1 MDPNQF
7 KKDFTDTVDISDMDV
22 RGRVLSNVKVS
33 NPNDIDCLGLVLY
46 DCYPISKVRNALL
59 IGDFKRQK
67 FKEIIKEYE
76 IDLLI
81 FNNDLTP
88 IQQRNLE
95 KFFKLKVIDRT
106 HLILEIFGKRA
117 KTHEGKL
124 QVELAHLI
132 YQKSRL
138 VKTWTHLERQRGGF
152 GFLGGPGE
160 TQLEL
165 DKRMLDQRIK
175 KIKLLLVKVENTR
188 SIQSKNRKNNHIVTA
203 TIVGYTNAGK
213 STLFNKI
220 LGENVLSKNMLF
232 STLDPTRRIF
242 KGLSDHRVILSDTVG
257 FISDLPTELIESF
270 KSTLEEISSSDI
282 VLHLRDLSSPYLI
295 SEGKDV
301 YSVLNKIDKNIQSR
315 TIEIFNKVDLLN
327 KDECKSYYGENTIFV
342 SAKNGSGIDQI
353 KYAIKKELDQ
363 NYLITKLSF
372 NNNYGPITNWLYENC
387 KIISKKNIDFNRY
400 NYCVKITKINLKK
413 LMVKYPCVE
422 ILNYDKFSKQKKKL
436 AQGMLLV
443 CLLVN
448 LMVTSS
454 SCLTNL

>member
-1 MDPNQF
+1 MKTLS
-7 KKDFTDTVDISDMDV
+7 KKDNLTCL
-22 RGRVLSNVKVS
+22 VLSVYLDN
-33 NPNDIDCLGLVLY
+33 IDDSLASHKLQEAINLAKSLNIIVLY
-46 DCYPISKVRNALL
+46 SEFFKLRNPSPGNFLSTGHLL
-59 IGDFKRQK
+59 K
-67 FKEIIKEYE
+67 FKEIIKDYG

-165 DKRMLDQRIK
+165 DKRMLNQRIK
-175 KIKLLLVKVENTR
+175 KIKSLLVKVENTR
-188 SIQSKNRKNNHIVTA
+188 SIQSKNRKKNHIVTA
-203 TIVGYTNAGK
+203 SIVGYTNAGK

-220 LGENVLSKNMLF
+220 LDENVLSKNMLF

-242 KGLSDHRVILSDTVG
+242 KGLSDHQVILSDTVG

-282 VLHLRDLSSPYLI
+282 VLHVRDLSSPYLI

-327 KDECKSYYGENTIFV
+327 KDECKNFYDENTIFV

-363 NYLITKLSF
+363 MYLSTKLSF

-400 NYCVKITKINLKK
+400 NFDVKITKINLKK

-422 ILNYDKFSKQKKKL
+422 ILR
-436 AQGMLLV
+436 
-443 CLLVN
+443 
-448 LMVTSS
+448 
-454 SCLTNL
+454 

>member
-1 MDPNQF
+1 M
-7 KKDFTDTVDISDMDV
+7 
-22 RGRVLSNVKVS
+22 VLSVYLEN
-33 NPNDIDCLGLVLY
+33 IDDELASHKLQEAINLAKSLNINVLY
-46 DCYPISKVRNALL
+46 SEFFKLRNPSPGNFLSTGHLL
-59 IGDFKRQK
+59 K
-67 FKEIIKEYE
+67 FKEIIKKYE

-95 KFFKLKVIDRT
+95 KIFKLKVIDRT

-165 DKRMLDQRIK
+165 DKRMLNKRIK
-175 KIKLLLVKVENTR
+175 KIKSLLVKVENTR
-188 SIQSKNRKNNHIVTA
+188 SIQSKNRKKNHIVTA
-203 TIVGYTNAGK
+203 SIVGYTNAGK

-220 LGENVLSKNMLF
+220 LDENVLSKNMLF

-242 KGLSDHRVILSDTVG
+242 KGLSDHQVILSDTVG

-282 VLHLRDLSSPYLI
+282 VLHVRDLSSPYLI

-301 YSVLNKIDKNIQSR
+301 YSVLNRIDKNIQSR

-327 KDECKSYYGENTIFV
+327 KDECKSFYGENTIFV

-363 NYLITKLSF
+363 MYLSTKLSF
-372 NNNYGPITNWLYENC
+372 NNNYGQITNWLYENC

-400 NYCVKITKINLKK
+400 NYDVKITKINLKK

-422 ILNYDKFSKQKKKL
+422 ILR
-436 AQGMLLV
+436 
-443 CLLVN
+443 
-448 LMVTSS
+448 
-454 SCLTNL
+454 

>member
-1 MDPNQF
+1 MKTLS
-7 KKDFTDTVDISDMDV
+7 KKNNLTCL
-22 RGRVLSNVKVS
+22 VLSVLLDNLDESLASHKLEEANNLAKS
-33 NPNDIDCLGLVLY
+33 LNINVLY
-46 DCYPISKVRNALL
+46 SEFFKLRNPSPGNFLSTGHLL
-59 IGDFKRQK
+59 K
-67 FKEIIKEYE
+67 FKEMIKEYE

-165 DKRMLDQRIK
+165 DKRMLNQRIK
-175 KIKLLLVKVENTR
+175 KIKSLLVKVENTR

-203 TIVGYTNAGK
+203 SIVGYTNAGK

-220 LGENVLSKNMLF
+220 LDENVLSKNMLF

-282 VLHLRDLSSPYLI
+282 VLHVRDLSSPYLI

-301 YSVLNKIDKNIQSR
+301 YSVLNRIDKNIQSR

-327 KDECKSYYGENTIFV
+327 KDECKSFYGENTIFV

-363 NYLITKLSF
+363 MYLSTKLSF
-372 NNNYGPITNWLYENC
+372 NNNYGQITNWLYENC
-387 KIISKKNIDFNRY
+387 RIISKKNIDFNRS
-400 NYCVKITKINLKK
+400 NYDVKITKINLKK

-422 ILNYDKFSKQKKKL
+422 ILR
-436 AQGMLLV
+436 
-443 CLLVN
+443 
-448 LMVTSS
+448 
-454 SCLTNL
+454 

>member
-1 MDPNQF
+1 MKTLS
-7 KKDFTDTVDISDMDV
+7 KKNNLACLI
-22 RGRVLSNVKVS
+22 LSVYLDN
-33 NPNDIDCLGLVLY
+33 IDDALASHKLQEATNLAKSLNIIVLY
-46 DCYPISKVRNALL
+46 SEFFKLRNPSPGNFLSTGHLL
-59 IGDFKRQK
+59 K
-67 FKEIIKEYE
+67 FKEIIKEYG

-165 DKRMLDQRIK
+165 DKRMLNQRIK
-175 KIKLLLVKVENTR
+175 KIKSLLVKVENTR
-188 SIQSKNRKNNHIVTA
+188 SIQSKNRKKKHIVTVS
-203 TIVGYTNAGK
+203 IVGYTNAGK

-220 LGENVLSKNMLF
+220 LDEKVLSKNMLF

-242 KGLSDHRVILSDTVG
+242 KGLSDHQVILSDTVG

-282 VLHLRDLSSPYLI
+282 VLHVRDLSSPYLI

-301 YSVLNKIDKNIQSR
+301 YSVLNKIDKNIQNR

-327 KDECKSYYGENTIFV
+327 KDECKSFHGENTIFV

-363 NYLITKLSF
+363 MYLSTKLSF

-400 NYCVKITKINLKK
+400 NYDVKITKINLKK

-422 ILNYDKFSKQKKKL
+422 ILR
-436 AQGMLLV
+436 
-443 CLLVN
+443 
-448 LMVTSS
+448 
-454 SCLTNL
+454 

>member
-1 MDPNQF
+1 MKTLS
-7 KKDFTDTVDISDMDV
+7 KKDNLACL
-22 RGRVLSNVKVS
+22 VLSVYLDN
-33 NPNDIDCLGLVLY
+33 IDDALASHKLQESINLAKSLNIIVLY
-46 DCYPISKVRNALL
+46 SEFFKLRNPSPGNFLSTGHLL
-59 IGDFKRQK
+59 K
-67 FKEIIKEYE
+67 FKEIIKEYG

-165 DKRMLDQRIK
+165 DKRMLNQRIK
-175 KIKLLLVKVENTR
+175 KIKSLLVKVENTR
-188 SIQSKNRKNNHIVTA
+188 SIQSKNRKKNHIVTA
-203 TIVGYTNAGK
+203 SIVGYTNAGK

-220 LGENVLSKNMLF
+220 LDENVLSKNMLF

-242 KGLSDHRVILSDTVG
+242 KGLSDHQVILSDTVG

-282 VLHLRDLSSPYLI
+282 VLHVRDLSSPYLI

-301 YSVLNKIDKNIQSR
+301 YSVLNKIDKNIQNR

-327 KDECKSYYGENTIFV
+327 KDECKSFYGENTIFV

-363 NYLITKLSF
+363 MYLSTKLSF

-400 NYCVKITKINLKK
+400 NYDVKITKINLKK

-422 ILNYDKFSKQKKKL
+422 ILR
-436 AQGMLLV
+436 
-443 CLLVN
+443 
-448 LMVTSS
+448 
-454 SCLTNL
+454 

>member
-1 MDPNQF
+1 MKTLS
-7 KKDFTDTVDISDMDV
+7 KKDNLACL
-22 RGRVLSNVKVS
+22 VLSVYLDN
-33 NPNDIDCLGLVLY
+33 IDDALASHKLQEATNLAKSLNIIVLY
-46 DCYPISKVRNALL
+46 SEFFKLRNPSPGNFLSTGHLL
-59 IGDFKRQK
+59 K
-67 FKEIIKEYE
+67 FKEIIKEYG

-165 DKRMLDQRIK
+165 DKRMLNQRIK
-175 KIKLLLVKVENTR
+175 KIKSLLVKVENTR
-188 SIQSKNRKNNHIVTA
+188 SIQSKNRKKNHIVTA
-203 TIVGYTNAGK
+203 SIVGYTNAGK

-220 LGENVLSKNMLF
+220 LDEKVLSKNMLF

-242 KGLSDHRVILSDTVG
+242 KGLSDHQVILSDTVG

-282 VLHLRDLSSPYLI
+282 VLHVRDLSSPYFI

-301 YSVLNKIDKNIQSR
+301 YSVLNKIDKNIQNR

-327 KDECKSYYGENTIFV
+327 KDECKSFYGENTIFV

-363 NYLITKLSF
+363 MYLSTKLSF

-400 NYCVKITKINLKK
+400 NYDVKITKINLKK

-422 ILNYDKFSKQKKKL
+422 ILR
-436 AQGMLLV
+436 
-443 CLLVN
+443 
-448 LMVTSS
+448 
-454 SCLTNL
+454 

>member
-1 MDPNQF
+1 MKTLS
-7 KKDFTDTVDISDMDV
+7 KKDNLACL
-22 RGRVLSNVKVS
+22 VLSVYLDN
-33 NPNDIDCLGLVLY
+33 IDDALASHKLQEATNLAKSLNIIVLY
-46 DCYPISKVRNALL
+46 SEFFKLRNPSPGNFLSTGHLL
-59 IGDFKRQK
+59 K
-67 FKEIIKEYE
+67 FKEIIKEYG

-95 KFFKLKVIDRT
+95 KFFKLKIIDRT

-165 DKRMLDQRIK
+165 DKRMLNQRIK
-175 KIKLLLVKVENTR
+175 KIKSLLVKVENTR
-188 SIQSKNRKNNHIVTA
+188 SIQSKNRKKNHIVTA
-203 TIVGYTNAGK
+203 SIVGYTNAGK

-220 LGENVLSKNMLF
+220 LDEKVLSKNMLF

-242 KGLSDHRVILSDTVG
+242 KGLSDHQVILSDTVG

-282 VLHLRDLSSPYLI
+282 VLHVRDLSSPYLI

-301 YSVLNKIDKNIQSR
+301 YSVLNKIDKNIQNR

-327 KDECKSYYGENTIFV
+327 KDECKSFYGENTIFV

-363 NYLITKLSF
+363 MYLSTKLSF

-400 NYCVKITKINLKK
+400 NYDVKITKINLKK

-422 ILNYDKFSKQKKKL
+422 ILR
-436 AQGMLLV
+436 
-443 CLLVN
+443 
-448 LMVTSS
+448 
-454 SCLTNL
+454 

>member
-1 MDPNQF
+1 M
-7 KKDFTDTVDISDMDV
+7 
-22 RGRVLSNVKVS
+22 VLSVYLDN
-33 NPNDIDCLGLVLY
+33 IDDALASHKLQEATNLAKSLNIIVLY
-46 DCYPISKVRNALL
+46 SEFFKLRNPSPGNFLSTGHLL
-59 IGDFKRQK
+59 K
-67 FKEIIKEYE
+67 FKEIIKEYG

-165 DKRMLDQRIK
+165 DKRMLNQRIK
-175 KIKLLLVKVENTR
+175 KIKSLLVKVENTR
-188 SIQSKNRKNNHIVTA
+188 SIQSKNRKKNHIVTA
-203 TIVGYTNAGK
+203 SIVGYTNAGK

-220 LGENVLSKNMLF
+220 LDEKVLSKNMLF

-242 KGLSDHRVILSDTVG
+242 KGLSDHQVILSDTVG

-282 VLHLRDLSSPYLI
+282 VLHVRDLSSPYLI

-301 YSVLNKIDKNIQSR
+301 YSVLNKIDKNIQNR
-315 TIEIFNKVDLLN
+315 TIEIFNKVDLLK
-327 KDECKSYYGENTIFV
+327 KDECKSFYGENTIFV

-363 NYLITKLSF
+363 MYLSTKLSF

-400 NYCVKITKINLKK
+400 NYDVKITKINLKK

-422 ILNYDKFSKQKKKL
+422 ILR
-436 AQGMLLV
+436 
-443 CLLVN
+443 
-448 LMVTSS
+448 
-454 SCLTNL
+454 

>member
-1 MDPNQF
+1 MKTLS
-7 KKDFTDTVDISDMDV
+7 KKDNLACL
-22 RGRVLSNVKVS
+22 VLSVYLDN
-33 NPNDIDCLGLVLY
+33 IDDALASHKLQEATNLAKSLNIIVLY
-46 DCYPISKVRNALL
+46 SEFFKLRHPSPGNFLSTGHLL
-59 IGDFKRQK
+59 K
-67 FKEIIKEYE
+67 FKEIIKEYG

-165 DKRMLDQRIK
+165 DKRMLNQRIK
-175 KIKLLLVKVENTR
+175 KIKSLLVKVENTR
-188 SIQSKNRKNNHIVTA
+188 SIQSKNRKKNHIVTA
-203 TIVGYTNAGK
+203 SIVGYTNAGK

-220 LGENVLSKNMLF
+220 LDENVLSKNMLF

-242 KGLSDHRVILSDTVG
+242 KGLSDHQVILSDTVG

-282 VLHLRDLSSPYLI
+282 VLHVRDLSSPYLI

-301 YSVLNKIDKNIQSR
+301 YSVLNKIDKNIQNR

-327 KDECKSYYGENTIFV
+327 KDECKSFYGENTIFV

-363 NYLITKLSF
+363 MYLSTKLSF

-400 NYCVKITKINLKK
+400 NYDVKITKINLKK

-422 ILNYDKFSKQKKKL
+422 ILR
-436 AQGMLLV
+436 
-443 CLLVN
+443 
-448 LMVTSS
+448 
-454 SCLTNL
+454 

>member
-1 MDPNQF
+1 MKTLSKKDNLACLVLSVYLDNIDDALASHKLQEAINLAQSLNIIVLYSEFFKLRNPSPGNFLSTGHLLKF
-7 KKDFTDTVDISDMDV
+7 KK
-22 RGRVLSNVKVS
+22 
-33 NPNDIDCLGLVLY
+33 
-46 DCYPISKVRNALL
+46 
-59 IGDFKRQK
+59 
-67 FKEIIKEYE
+67 IIKEYG

-138 VKTWTHLERQRGGF
+138 VRTWTHLERQRGGF

-165 DKRMLDQRIK
+165 DKRMLNQRIK
-175 KIKLLLVKVENTR
+175 KIKSLLVKVENTR
-188 SIQSKNRKNNHIVTA
+188 SIQSKNRKKNHIVTA
-203 TIVGYTNAGK
+203 SIVGYTNAGK

-220 LGENVLSKNMLF
+220 LDENVLSKNMLF

-242 KGLSDHRVILSDTVG
+242 KGLSDHQVILSDTVG

-282 VLHLRDLSSPYLI
+282 VLHVRDLSSPYLI

-327 KDECKSYYGENTIFV
+327 KDECKSFYGENTIFV

-363 NYLITKLSF
+363 MYLSTKLSF

-400 NYCVKITKINLKK
+400 DYDVKITKINLKK
-413 LMVKYPCVE
+413 LMIKYPCVE
-422 ILNYDKFSKQKKKL
+422 IIS
-436 AQGMLLV
+436 
-443 CLLVN
+443 
-448 LMVTSS
+448 
-454 SCLTNL
+454 

>member
-1 MDPNQF
+1 MIPLSRKNNL
-7 KKDFTDTVDISDMDV
+7 TCL
-22 RGRVLSNVKVS
+22 VLSVYLDNLDDSLASHKLQEAINLAKS
-33 NPNDIDCLGLVLY
+33 LNIIVLY
-46 DCYPISKVRNALL
+46 SEFFKLRNPSSGNFLSKGHLL
-59 IGDFKRQK
+59 K
-67 FKEIIKEYE
+67 FKEIIKKYG

-165 DKRMLDQRIK
+165 DKRMLNQRIK
-175 KIKLLLVKVENTR
+175 KIKSLLVKVENTR

-203 TIVGYTNAGK
+203 SIVGYTNAGK
-213 STLFNKI
+213 STLFNKM
-220 LGENVLSKNMLF
+220 LDENVLSKNMLF

-282 VLHLRDLSSPYLI
+282 VLHVRDLSSPFFT

-301 YSVLNKIDKNIQSR
+301 YSVLNKIDKNIQNR

-327 KDECKSYYGENTIFV
+327 KDECKGFNGENTIFV

-353 KYAIKKELDQ
+353 KPIPEPALQPLMQ
-363 NYLITKLSF
+363 NSH
-372 NNNYGPITNWLYENC
+372 
-387 KIISKKNIDFNRY
+387 
-400 NYCVKITKINLKK
+400 
-413 LMVKYPCVE
+413 
-422 ILNYDKFSKQKKKL
+422 
-436 AQGMLLV
+436 
-443 CLLVN
+443 
-448 LMVTSS
+448 
-454 SCLTNL
+454 

>member
-1 MDPNQF
+1 MILSVYLD
-7 KKDFTDTVDISDMDV
+7 DVDNALASHKLQEAIN
-22 RGRVLSNVKVS
+22 LSKSLNIK
-33 NPNDIDCLGLVLY
+33 VLY
-46 DCYPISKVRNALL
+46 SEFFKLRNPSPGNFLSTGHLL
-59 IGDFKRQK
+59 K
-67 FKEIIKEYE
+67 FKEIIKEYG

-165 DKRMLDQRIK
+165 DKRMLNQRIK
-175 KIKLLLVKVENTR
+175 KIKSLLVKVENTR
-188 SIQSKNRKNNHIVTA
+188 SIQSKNRKKNHIVTA
-203 TIVGYTNAGK
+203 SIVGYTNAGK
-213 STLFNKI
+213 STLFNKM
-220 LGENVLSKNMLF
+220 LDENVLSKNMLF

-282 VLHLRDLSSPYLI
+282 VLHVRDLSSPYLI

-327 KDECKSYYGENTIFV
+327 KDECKSFYGENTIFV

-363 NYLITKLSF
+363 MYLSTKLSF
-372 NNNYGPITNWLYENC
+372 NNNYGQITNWLYENC

-400 NYCVKITKINLKK
+400 NYDVKITKINLKK

-422 ILNYDKFSKQKKKL
+422 ILR
-436 AQGMLLV
+436 
-443 CLLVN
+443 
-448 LMVTSS
+448 
-454 SCLTNL
+454 

>member
-1 MDPNQF
+1 MKKLS
-7 KKDFTDTVDISDMDV
+7 KKDNLACLVISVHLD
-22 RGRVLSNVKVS
+22 N
-33 NPNDIDCLGLVLY
+33 IDDALASHKLNEAINLAKSLNIIVLY
-46 DCYPISKVRNALL
+46 SEFFKLRNPSPGNFLSTGHLL
-59 IGDFKRQK
+59 K
-67 FKEIIKEYE
+67 FEKIIKEYG

-165 DKRMLDQRIK
+165 DKRMLNQRIK
-175 KIKLLLVKVENTR
+175 KIKSLLGKVENTR
-188 SIQSKNRKNNHIVTA
+188 SIQSKNRKKNHIVTA
-203 TIVGYTNAGK
+203 SIVGYTNAGK

-220 LGENVLSKNMLF
+220 LDENVLSKNMLF

-242 KGLSDHRVILSDTVG
+242 KGLSDHQVILSDTVG

-282 VLHLRDLSSPYLI
+282 VLHVRDLSSPYLI

-315 TIEIFNKVDLLN
+315 TIEIFNKIDLLN
-327 KDECKSYYGENTIFV
+327 KDECKNFYGENTIFV
-342 SAKNGSGIDQI
+342 SAKNGIGIDQI

-363 NYLITKLSF
+363 MYLSTKLSF
-372 NNNYGPITNWLYENC
+372 NNNYGQITNWLYENC

-400 NYCVKITKINLKK
+400 NYDVKITKINLKK

-422 ILNYDKFSKQKKKL
+422 ILR
-436 AQGMLLV
+436 
-443 CLLVN
+443 
-448 LMVTSS
+448 
-454 SCLTNL
+454 

>member
-1 MDPNQF
+1 LKTLS
-7 KKDFTDTVDISDMDV
+7 KKDNLACL
-22 RGRVLSNVKVS
+22 VLSVYLDN
-33 NPNDIDCLGLVLY
+33 IDDALASHKLQEATNLAKSLNIIVLY
-46 DCYPISKVRNALL
+46 SEFFKLRNPSPGNFLSTGHLL
-59 IGDFKRQK
+59 K
-67 FKEIIKEYE
+67 FKEIIKEYG

-165 DKRMLDQRIK
+165 DKRMLNQRIK
-175 KIKLLLVKVENTR
+175 KIKSLLVKVENTR
-188 SIQSKNRKNNHIVTA
+188 SIQSKNRKKNHIVTA
-203 TIVGYTNAGK
+203 SIVGYTNAGK

-220 LGENVLSKNMLF
+220 LDENVLSKNMLF

-242 KGLSDHRVILSDTVG
+242 KGLSDHQVILSDTVG

-282 VLHLRDLSSPYLI
+282 VLHVRDLSSPYFI

-301 YSVLNKIDKNIQSR
+301 YSVLNKIDKNIQNR

-327 KDECKSYYGENTIFV
+327 KDECKSFYGENTIFV

-363 NYLITKLSF
+363 MYLSTKLSF

-400 NYCVKITKINLKK
+400 NYDVKITKINLKK

-422 ILNYDKFSKQKKKL
+422 ILR
-436 AQGMLLV
+436 
-443 CLLVN
+443 
-448 LMVTSS
+448 
-454 SCLTNL
+454 

>member
-1 MDPNQF
+1 MKTLS
-7 KKDFTDTVDISDMDV
+7 KKDNLACL
-22 RGRVLSNVKVS
+22 VLSVYLDN
-33 NPNDIDCLGLVLY
+33 IDDALASHKLQEATNLAKSLNIIVLY
-46 DCYPISKVRNALL
+46 SEFFKLRNPSPGNFLSTGHLL
-59 IGDFKRQK
+59 K
-67 FKEIIKEYE
+67 FKEIIKEYG

-165 DKRMLDQRIK
+165 DKRMLNQRIK
-175 KIKLLLVKVENTR
+175 KIKSLLVKVENTR
-188 SIQSKNRKNNHIVTA
+188 SIQSKNRKKNHIVTA
-203 TIVGYTNAGK
+203 SIVGYTNAGK

-220 LGENVLSKNMLF
+220 LDEKVLSKNMLF

-242 KGLSDHRVILSDTVG
+242 KGLSDHQVILSDTVG

-282 VLHLRDLSSPYLI
+282 VLHVRDLSSPYLI

-301 YSVLNKIDKNIQSR
+301 YSVLNKIDKNIQNR

-327 KDECKSYYGENTIFV
+327 KDECKSFYGENTIFV

-353 KYAIKKELDQ
+353 KNAIKKELDQ
-363 NYLITKLSF
+363 MYLSTKLSF

-400 NYCVKITKINLKK
+400 NYDVKITKINLKK

-422 ILNYDKFSKQKKKL
+422 ILR
-436 AQGMLLV
+436 
-443 CLLVN
+443 
-448 LMVTSS
+448 
-454 SCLTNL
+454 

>member
-1 MDPNQF
+1 M
-7 KKDFTDTVDISDMDV
+7 
-22 RGRVLSNVKVS
+22 VLSVYLDNLDDALASHKLQEAVNLAKS
-33 NPNDIDCLGLVLY
+33 LDIIVLY
-46 DCYPISKVRNALL
+46 SEFFNLRNPSSGNFLSKGHLL
-59 IGDFKRQK
+59 K
-67 FKEIIKEYE
+67 FKEIINKNG

-88 IQQRNLE
+88 TQQRNLE
-95 KFFKLKVIDRT
+95 KIFQLKVIDRT

-165 DKRMLDQRIK
+165 DKRMLNQRIK
-175 KIKLLLVKVENTR
+175 KIKSLLVKVENTR

-203 TIVGYTNAGK
+203 SIVGYTNAGK
-213 STLFNKI
+213 STLFNKM
-220 LGENVLSKNMLF
+220 LDENVLSKNMLF
-232 STLDPTRRIF
+232 STLDPKRRIF
-242 KGLSDHRVILSDTVG
+242 KGLSDYRVIISDTVG

-282 VLHLRDLSSPYLI
+282 VLHVRDLSSPYLI

-327 KDECKSYYGENTIFV
+327 KDECKSFYGENTIFV
-342 SAKNGSGIDQI
+342 SAKNGSGIDLI
-353 KYAIKKELDQ
+353 KNAIKKELDQ
-363 NYLITKLSF
+363 KYLITKLSF

-387 KIISKKNIDFNRY
+387 KIISKKNIDFNWY
-400 NYCVKITKINLKK
+400 NYDVKITKINLKK
-413 LMVKYPCVE
+413 LMIKYPCVK
-422 ILNYDKFSKQKKKL
+422 ILS
-436 AQGMLLV
+436 
-443 CLLVN
+443 
-448 LMVTSS
+448 
-454 SCLTNL
+454 

>member
-1 MDPNQF
+1 MKTLS
-7 KKDFTDTVDISDMDV
+7 KKNNLACL
-22 RGRVLSNVKVS
+22 VLSVY
-33 NPNDIDCLGLVLY
+33 IDNIDDALASHKLQEAINLAKSLNIIVLY
-46 DCYPISKVRNALL
+46 SEFFKLRNPSPGNFLSTGHLL
-59 IGDFKRQK
+59 K
-67 FKEIIKEYE
+67 FKEIIKEYG

-165 DKRMLDQRIK
+165 DKRMLNQRIK
-175 KIKLLLVKVENTR
+175 KIKSLLLKVENTR

-203 TIVGYTNAGK
+203 SIVGYTNAGK
-213 STLFNKI
+213 STLFNKM
-220 LGENVLSKNMLF
+220 LDENVLSKNMLF

-242 KGLSDHRVILSDTVG
+242 KGLSDHQVILSDTVG

-282 VLHLRDLSSPYLI
+282 VLHVRDLSSPYLI

-327 KDECKSYYGENTIFV
+327 KDECKSFYGENTIFV

-353 KYAIKKELDQ
+353 KYAIKKELDHM
-363 NYLITKLSF
+363 YLSTKLSF

-400 NYCVKITKINLKK
+400 NYDVKITKINLKK

-422 ILNYDKFSKQKKKL
+422 ILR
-436 AQGMLLV
+436 
-443 CLLVN
+443 
-448 LMVTSS
+448 
-454 SCLTNL
+454 

>member
-1 MDPNQF
+1 MKKLS
-7 KKDFTDTVDISDMDV
+7 KKDNLACL
-22 RGRVLSNVKVS
+22 VLSVYLGN
-33 NPNDIDCLGLVLY
+33 IDDALASHKLHEAINLAKSLNIIVLY
-46 DCYPISKVRNALL
+46 SEFFKLRNPSPGNFLSTGHLL
-59 IGDFKRQK
+59 K
-67 FKEIIKEYE
+67 FKEIIKEYG

-95 KFFKLKVIDRT
+95 KIFMLKVIDRT

-165 DKRMLDQRIK
+165 DKRMLNKRIK
-175 KIKLLLVKVENTR
+175 KIKSLLVKVENTR
-188 SIQSKNRKNNHIVTA
+188 SIQSKNRKKNHIVTA
-203 TIVGYTNAGK
+203 SIVGYTNAGK
-213 STLFNKI
+213 STLFNKM
-220 LGENVLSKNMLF
+220 LDENVLSKNMLF

-242 KGLSDHRVILSDTVG
+242 KGLSDHEVILSDTVG

-282 VLHLRDLSSPYLI
+282 VLHVRDLSSPYLI

-327 KDECKSYYGENTIFV
+327 KDECKSFYGENTIFV

-363 NYLITKLSF
+363 MYLSTKLSF

-400 NYCVKITKINLKK
+400 NYDVKITKINLKK

-422 ILNYDKFSKQKKKL
+422 ILR
-436 AQGMLLV
+436 
-443 CLLVN
+443 
-448 LMVTSS
+448 
-454 SCLTNL
+454 

>member
-1 MDPNQF
+1 MKTLS
-7 KKDFTDTVDISDMDV
+7 KKNNLACLI
-22 RGRVLSNVKVS
+22 LSVYLDK
-33 NPNDIDCLGLVLY
+33 IDDSLASHKLQEAINLAKSLNINVLY
-46 DCYPISKVRNALL
+46 SEFFKLRYPSPGNFLSTGHLL
-59 IGDFKRQK
+59 K

-95 KFFKLKVIDRT
+95 KIFKLKVVDRT

-165 DKRMLDQRIK
+165 DKRMLNQRIK
-175 KIKLLLVKVENTR
+175 KIKSLLVKVENTR
-188 SIQSKNRKNNHIVTA
+188 SIQSKNRKKNHIVTA
-203 TIVGYTNAGK
+203 SIVGYTNAGK
-213 STLFNKI
+213 STLFNKM
-220 LGENVLSKNMLF
+220 LDENVLSKNMLF

-242 KGLSDHRVILSDTVG
+242 KGLSDHQIILSDTVG

-282 VLHLRDLSSPYLI
+282 VLHVRDLSSPYLI

-301 YSVLNKIDKNIQSR
+301 YSILNQIDKNIQSR

-327 KDECKSYYGENTIFV
+327 KDECKSFYGENTIFV

-363 NYLITKLSF
+363 MYLSTKLSF
-372 NNNYGPITNWLYENC
+372 NNNYGQITNWLYENC

-400 NYCVKITKINLKK
+400 KYDVKITKINLKK

-422 ILNYDKFSKQKKKL
+422 ILR
-436 AQGMLLV
+436 
-443 CLLVN
+443 
-448 LMVTSS
+448 
-454 SCLTNL
+454 

>member
-1 MDPNQF
+1 MKILS
-7 KKDFTDTVDISDMDV
+7 KKNNLACL
-22 RGRVLSNVKVS
+22 VLSVYLNNIDDTLASHKLQEAINLAKSLNINVSYSEFFKLRHPS
-33 NPNDIDCLGLVLY
+33 PGNFLSTGH
-46 DCYPISKVRNALL
+46 LL
-59 IGDFKRQK
+59 K

-81 FNNDLTP
+81 FNNSLTP

-95 KFFKLKVIDRT
+95 KILKLKVIDRT

-124 QVELAHLI
+124 QVELAHLV

-165 DKRMLDQRIK
+165 DKRMLNQRIK
-175 KIKLLLVKVENTR
+175 KIKSLLVKVENTR

-203 TIVGYTNAGK
+203 SIVGYTNAGK
-213 STLFNKI
+213 STLFNKM
-220 LGENVLSKNMLF
+220 LDENVLSKNMLF

-282 VLHLRDLSSPYLI
+282 VLHVRDLSSPYLI

-327 KDECKSYYGENTIFV
+327 KDECKSFYGENTIFV

-353 KYAIKKELDQ
+353 KYEIKKELDQ
-363 NYLITKLSF
+363 KFLSKKLSF

-387 KIISKKNIDFNRY
+387 KIISKKNIEFNRY
-400 NYCVKITKINLKK
+400 DYDVKITKINLKK
-413 LMVKYPCVE
+413 LMIKYPCVE
-422 ILNYDKFSKQKKKL
+422 ILS
-436 AQGMLLV
+436 
-443 CLLVN
+443 
-448 LMVTSS
+448 
-454 SCLTNL
+454 

>member
-1 MDPNQF
+1 M
-7 KKDFTDTVDISDMDV
+7 
-22 RGRVLSNVKVS
+22 
-33 NPNDIDCLGLVLY
+33 
-46 DCYPISKVRNALL
+46 
-59 IGDFKRQK
+59 K
-67 FKEIIKEYE
+67 FKEIVTEQG

-95 KFFKLKVIDRT
+95 KIFKLKVIDRT

-165 DKRMLDQRIK
+165 DKRMLNQRIK
-175 KIKLLLVKVENTR
+175 KIKSLLVKVENTR
-188 SIQSKNRKNNHIVTA
+188 SIQSKNRKKNHIVTA
-203 TIVGYTNAGK
+203 SIVGYTNAGK

-220 LGENVLSKNMLF
+220 LDENVLSKNMLF

-242 KGLSDHRVILSDTVG
+242 KGLSDHQVILSDTVG

-282 VLHLRDLSSPYLI
+282 VLHVRDLSSPYLI

-327 KDECKSYYGENTIFV
+327 KDECKSFYGENTIFV

-363 NYLITKLSF
+363 MYLRTKLSF

-400 NYCVKITKINLKK
+400 NYDVKITKINLKK

-422 ILNYDKFSKQKKKL
+422 ILR
-436 AQGMLLV
+436 
-443 CLLVN
+443 
-448 LMVTSS
+448 
-454 SCLTNL
+454 

>member
-1 MDPNQF
+1 LKKLS
-7 KKDFTDTVDISDMDV
+7 KKDNLACL
-22 RGRVLSNVKVS
+22 VLSVYLDN
-33 NPNDIDCLGLVLY
+33 IDDALASHKLHEAINLAKSLNIIVLY
-46 DCYPISKVRNALL
+46 SEFFKLRNPSPGNFLSTGHLL
-59 IGDFKRQK
+59 K
-67 FKEIIKEYE
+67 FKEIIKEYG

-165 DKRMLDQRIK
+165 DKRMLNKRIK
-175 KIKLLLVKVENTR
+175 KIKSLLVKVENTR
-188 SIQSKNRKNNHIVTA
+188 SIQSKNRKKNHIVTA
-203 TIVGYTNAGK
+203 SIVGYTNAGK

-220 LGENVLSKNMLF
+220 LDENVLSKNMLF

-242 KGLSDHRVILSDTVG
+242 KGLSDHQVILSDTVG

-282 VLHLRDLSSPYLI
+282 VLHVRDLSSPYLI

-327 KDECKSYYGENTIFV
+327 KYERKSFYGENTIFV

-353 KYAIKKELDQ
+353 KYAIKEELDQ
-363 NYLITKLSF
+363 MYLSTKLSF

-400 NYCVKITKINLKK
+400 NYDVKITKINLEK
-413 LMVKYPCVE
+413 L
-422 ILNYDKFSKQKKKL
+422 ILLFFKN
-436 AQGMLLV
+436 
-443 CLLVN
+443 
-448 LMVTSS
+448 
-454 SCLTNL
+454 

>member
-1 MDPNQF
+1 MKTLS
-7 KKDFTDTVDISDMDV
+7 KKNNLACLI
-22 RGRVLSNVKVS
+22 LSVYLDN
-33 NPNDIDCLGLVLY
+33 IDDSLASHKLKEAINLAKSLNINVLY
-46 DCYPISKVRNALL
+46 SEF
-59 IGDFKRQK
+59 FKLRSPSPGNFLSTGHLSK

-95 KFFKLKVIDRT
+95 KIFKLKVIDRT

-165 DKRMLDQRIK
+165 DKRILNKRIK
-175 KIKLLLVKVENTR
+175 KIKSLLVKVENTR
-188 SIQSKNRKNNHIVTA
+188 FIQSKNRKKNHIVTA
-203 TIVGYTNAGK
+203 SIVGYTNAGK

-220 LGENVLSKNMLF
+220 LDENVLSKNMLF

-242 KGLSDHRVILSDTVG
+242 KGLSDHQVILSDTVG

-282 VLHLRDLSSPYLI
+282 VLHVRDLSSPYLI

-301 YSVLNKIDKNIQSR
+301 YSVLNRIDKNIQSR
-315 TIEIFNKVDLLN
+315 TIEIFNKVDLFN
-327 KDECKSYYGENTIFV
+327 KDECKSFYGENTIFV

-363 NYLITKLSF
+363 MYLSTKLSF
-372 NNNYGPITNWLYENC
+372 NNNYGQITNWLYENC

-400 NYCVKITKINLKK
+400 NYDVKITKINLKK

-422 ILNYDKFSKQKKKL
+422 ILR
-436 AQGMLLV
+436 
-443 CLLVN
+443 
-448 LMVTSS
+448 
-454 SCLTNL
+454 

>member
-1 MDPNQF
+1 LKTLS
-7 KKDFTDTVDISDMDV
+7 KKDNLACL
-22 RGRVLSNVKVS
+22 VLSVYLDN
-33 NPNDIDCLGLVLY
+33 IDDALASHKLQEATNLAKSLNIIVLY
-46 DCYPISKVRNALL
+46 SEFFKLRNPSPGNFLSTGHLL
-59 IGDFKRQK
+59 K
-67 FKEIIKEYE
+67 FKEIIKEYG

-165 DKRMLDQRIK
+165 DKRMLNQRIK
-175 KIKLLLVKVENTR
+175 KIKSLLVKVENTR
-188 SIQSKNRKNNHIVTA
+188 SIQSKNRKKNHIVTA
-203 TIVGYTNAGK
+203 SIVGYTNAGK

-220 LGENVLSKNMLF
+220 LDENVLSKNMLF

-242 KGLSDHRVILSDTVG
+242 KGLSDHQVILSDTVG

-282 VLHLRDLSSPYLI
+282 VLHVRDLSSPYLI

-301 YSVLNKIDKNIQSR
+301 YSVLNKIDKNIQNR

-327 KDECKSYYGENTIFV
+327 KDECKSFYGENTIFV

-363 NYLITKLSF
+363 MYLSTKLSF

-400 NYCVKITKINLKK
+400 NYDVKITKINLKK

-422 ILNYDKFSKQKKKL
+422 ILR
-436 AQGMLLV
+436 
-443 CLLVN
+443 
-448 LMVTSS
+448 
-454 SCLTNL
+454 

>member
-1 MDPNQF
+1 MKTLS
-7 KKDFTDTVDISDMDV
+7 KKDNLACL
-22 RGRVLSNVKVS
+22 VLSVYLDN
-33 NPNDIDCLGLVLY
+33 IDDALASHKLQEATNLAKSLNIIVLY
-46 DCYPISKVRNALL
+46 SEFFKLRNPSPGNFLSTGHLL
-59 IGDFKRQK
+59 K

-165 DKRMLDQRIK
+165 DKRMLNQRIK
-175 KIKLLLVKVENTR
+175 KIKSLLVKVENTR
-188 SIQSKNRKNNHIVTA
+188 SIQSKNRKKNHIVTA
-203 TIVGYTNAGK
+203 SIVGYTNAGK

-220 LGENVLSKNMLF
+220 LDEKVLSKNMLF

-242 KGLSDHRVILSDTVG
+242 KGLSDHQVILSDTVG

-282 VLHLRDLSSPYLI
+282 VLHVRDLSSPYLI

-301 YSVLNKIDKNIQSR
+301 YSVLNKIDKNIQNR

-327 KDECKSYYGENTIFV
+327 KDECKSFYGENTIFV

-363 NYLITKLSF
+363 MYLSTKLSF

-400 NYCVKITKINLKK
+400 NYDVKITKINLKK

-422 ILNYDKFSKQKKKL
+422 ILR
-436 AQGMLLV
+436 
-443 CLLVN
+443 
-448 LMVTSS
+448 
-454 SCLTNL
+454 

>member
-1 MDPNQF
+1 M
-7 KKDFTDTVDISDMDV
+7 
-22 RGRVLSNVKVS
+22 VLSVYLDN
-33 NPNDIDCLGLVLY
+33 IDDALASHKLQEAVNLAKSLNIIVLY
-46 DCYPISKVRNALL
+46 SEFFKLRNPSPGNFLSTGHLL
-59 IGDFKRQK
+59 K
-67 FKEIIKEYE
+67 FKEIIKEYG

-165 DKRMLDQRIK
+165 DKRMLNQRIK
-175 KIKLLLVKVENTR
+175 KIKSLLVKVENTR
-188 SIQSKNRKNNHIVTA
+188 SIQSKNRKKNHIVTA
-203 TIVGYTNAGK
+203 SIVGYTNAGK

-220 LGENVLSKNMLF
+220 LDENVLSKNMLF

-242 KGLSDHRVILSDTVG
+242 KGLSDHQVILSDTVG

-282 VLHLRDLSSPYLI
+282 VLHVRDLSSPYLI

-301 YSVLNKIDKNIQSR
+301 YSVLNKIDKNIQNR

-327 KDECKSYYGENTIFV
+327 KDECKSFYGENTIFV

-363 NYLITKLSF
+363 MYLSTKLSF

-400 NYCVKITKINLKK
+400 NYDVKITKINLKK

-422 ILNYDKFSKQKKKL
+422 ILR
-436 AQGMLLV
+436 
-443 CLLVN
+443 
-448 LMVTSS
+448 
-454 SCLTNL
+454 

>member
-1 MDPNQF
+1 MKTLSRKNNL
-7 KKDFTDTVDISDMDV
+7 SCL
-22 RGRVLSNVKVS
+22 VLSVYLDN
-33 NPNDIDCLGLVLY
+33 IDDALASHKLQEATNLAKSLNIIVLY
-46 DCYPISKVRNALL
+46 SEFFKLRNPSPGNFLSTGHLL
-59 IGDFKRQK
+59 K
-67 FKEIIKEYE
+67 FKEIIKEYG

-165 DKRMLDQRIK
+165 DKRMLNQRIK
-175 KIKLLLVKVENTR
+175 KIKSLLVKVENTR
-188 SIQSKNRKNNHIVTA
+188 SIQSKNRKKNHIVTA
-203 TIVGYTNAGK
+203 SIVGYTNAGK

-220 LGENVLSKNMLF
+220 LDENVLSKNMLF

-242 KGLSDHRVILSDTVG
+242 KGLTDHQVILSDTVG

-282 VLHLRDLSSPYLI
+282 VLHVRDLSSPYFI

-301 YSVLNKIDKNIQSR
+301 YSVLNKIDKNIQNR

-327 KDECKSYYGENTIFV
+327 KDECKSFYGENTIFV

-363 NYLITKLSF
+363 MYLSTKLSF

-400 NYCVKITKINLKK
+400 NYDVKITKINLKK

-422 ILNYDKFSKQKKKL
+422 ILR
-436 AQGMLLV
+436 
-443 CLLVN
+443 
-448 LMVTSS
+448 
-454 SCLTNL
+454 